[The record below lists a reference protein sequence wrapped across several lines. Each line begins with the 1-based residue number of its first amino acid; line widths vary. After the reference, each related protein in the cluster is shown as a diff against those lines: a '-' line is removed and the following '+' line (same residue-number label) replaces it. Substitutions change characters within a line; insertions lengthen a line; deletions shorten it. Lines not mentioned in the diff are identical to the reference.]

1 MISDLK
7 EGRERPMITK
17 TTKTT
22 TRRSRRRLIDET
34 TKIVLRRGVPDR
46 VVHEFLCSSHH
57 HRNVSFCDL

>member
-1 MISDLK
+1 
-7 EGRERPMITK
+7 MITK